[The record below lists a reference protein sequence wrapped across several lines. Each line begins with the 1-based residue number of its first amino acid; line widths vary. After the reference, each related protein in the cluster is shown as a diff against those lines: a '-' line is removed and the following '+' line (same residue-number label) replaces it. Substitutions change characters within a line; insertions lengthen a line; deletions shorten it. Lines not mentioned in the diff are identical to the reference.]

1 MGLKL
6 SDKMWNLQSLFHHFI
21 NTDWIYESPQ
31 ADRVIAAMSPQE
43 QKEFNF
49 DPATIDWDRCLHDY
63 TFGIQRYF
71 FKEDRMAPET
81 GFKQTLA

>member
-1 MGLKL
+1 
-6 SDKMWNLQSLFHHFI
+6 MWNLQSLFHHFI

>member
-1 MGLKL
+1 
-6 SDKMWNLQSLFHHFI
+6 MWNLQALFHHFI

-31 ADRVIAAMSPQE
+31 ADRVIAAMSPAE

-49 DPATIDWDRCLHDY
+49 DPGTIDWDRCLQDY